1 MVVGKKK
8 SGQPLQVYLD
18 DADEAS
24 SPISITIIR
33 ELLFARVKLDLMSG
47 QDGGYDASQR
57 MQYCCNNPVKLN
69 LHYGIPTC
77 NCISNICISTG
88 LKILFLH

>member
-1 MVVGKKK
+1 M
-8 SGQPLQVYLD
+8 YLD

-47 QDGGYDASQR
+47 QDWGYDASQR
-57 MQYCCNNPVKLN
+57 MQYCCNNPVEPN
-69 LHYGIPTC
+69 LHYGIPSFQ
-77 NCISNICISTG
+77 ISAVLNGYRTPVKKSYFKTENHVHV
-88 LKILFLH
+88 L

>member
-1 MVVGKKK
+1 M
-8 SGQPLQVYLD
+8 YLD

-47 QDGGYDASQR
+47 QDGGYDASQT
-57 MQYCCNNPVKLN
+57 YA
-69 LHYGIPTC
+69 
-77 NCISNICISTG
+77 
-88 LKILFLH
+88 ILLQ